1 MKRDFQA
8 AQAMVAAKQQ
18 ITEDMRQS
26 FREREASND
35 RIARMRSDNMLG
47 IDRYESS
54 EGRLAL
60 PSGYNH
66 AWERKNGDIIMTD
79 NNLFNPNEGD
89 PGEWSKIPRAR

>member
-1 MKRDFQA
+1 MNQDFNA
-8 AQAMVAAKQQ
+8 GQAMVAAKQQ

-26 FREREASND
+26 FRAREASSD
-35 RIARMRSDNMLG
+35 RIARMRSDAILG

-66 AWERKNGDIIMTD
+66 AWEKKNGDIIMTD
-79 NNLFNPNEGD
+79 SSLFNPNEGD
-89 PGEWSKIPRAR
+89 PGQWNEIPKAR